1 MQAIILMGPPGSGKG
16 TAAEDL
22 KVATRYEHVSTGDM
36 LRAAIKAGSPVGLE
50 AKNFMDRGALVPDDV
65 IVRLVQERLLAGPS
79 EARYMFDGFPR
90 TVRQA
95 ELLDELFHRI
105 NGKITHVFDLQVPRA
120 LIIERIGSRR
130 VCRQCGQVYNLR
142 GSMRPK
148 VEHVCD
154 RCGGEVYQRQDDNEK
169 TIANRLDVYERES
182 APLIEYYGQRQM
194 LVHVDAGERR
204 PTEHQILKHLGL
216 AV

>member
-1 MQAIILMGPPGSGKG
+1 M
-16 TAAEDL
+16 
-22 KVATRYEHVSTGDM
+22 
-36 LRAAIKAGSPVGLE
+36 E
-50 AKNFMDRGALVPDDV
+50 AKKYMDKGELVPDEV
-65 IVRLVQERLLAGPS
+65 TIGMLSNKLVEYAGKV
-79 EARYMFDGFPR
+79 EGFIFDGFPR

-95 ELLDELFHRI
+95 ELLDELFMRI

-148 VEHVCD
+148 VENICD

-169 TIANRLDVYERES
+169 TIANKTS
-182 APLIEYYGQRQM
+182 GTSN
-194 LVHVDAGERR
+194 ERR
-204 PTEHQILKHLGL
+204 AIARRWFSNWPDQFQ
-216 AV
+216 